1 MQSPQEVRP
10 RSRSAFAAA
19 FLSLIFPGLGH
30 LYAGVPARALGF
42 AALPILVLSLFAAV
56 FVPSGTA
63 QCDDSDASSAQGSS
77 GNQSPTV
84 TPTNSAGTANPSVS
98 AQPLQTAPPWNG
110 KDRLNILLVG
120 ADQRPGEGTF
130 NTDTLIVVS

>member
-42 AALPILVLSLFAAV
+42 AALPILVLSLLAGGFIRSNPLLFLGAIAADLPLGLLLNVLVLGDRAVAAV
-56 FVPSGTA
+56 GGYRVAIILDGASMKRQGPPQHPPRRSG
-63 QCDDSDASSAQGSS
+63 SA
-77 GNQSPTV
+77 
-84 TPTNSAGTANPSVS
+84 AG
-98 AQPLQTAPPWNG
+98 
-110 KDRLNILLVG
+110 
-120 ADQRPGEGTF
+120 
-130 NTDTLIVVS
+130 

>member
-42 AALPILVLSLFAAV
+42 AALPILVLSLLAGV
-56 FVPSGTA
+56 FVRSNPLVFLGAIAANLPVVLLLNVLVLAYRAVAAGDAYRVDNFLTTGETSVGTRL
-63 QCDDSDASSAQGSS
+63 GR
-77 GNQSPTV
+77 
-84 TPTNSAGTANPSVS
+84 TPT
-98 AQPLQTAPPWNG
+98 
-110 KDRLNILLVG
+110 I
-120 ADQRPGEGTF
+120 
-130 NTDTLIVVS
+130 